1 MNYNLKINVA
11 FKEHVTPKQALQRI
25 ADFAAMN
32 DDVVEV
38 TPVEP
43 SKFDL
48 IREWAEAKGILKNG
62 DPKTQTVK
70 LLEEAGELAAAVLRG
85 NKPNAIDAI
94 GDMVVVL
101 TSIAYFSGTTIED
114 CIEAAY
120 NEIKGR
126 TGKMVGGDFQKE
138 VPNG

>member
-1 MNYNLKINVA
+1 MNYNLKINVR
-11 FKEHVTPKQALQRI
+11 FKEGTTPEEAQNIIGARLKAHTWVKEI
-25 ADFAAMN
+25 
-32 DDVVEV
+32 

-48 IREWAEAKGILKNG
+48 IREWANAKGILKNG
-62 DPKTQTVK
+62 DAKTQTVK

-85 NKPNAIDAI
+85 NRPNAIDAI

-101 TSIAYFSGTTIED
+101 TSIAYFSGATIEE

-120 NEIKGR
+120 DEIKGR